1 MSGIGYRRGSIF
13 WALTLIAVGAIFLY
27 HNFNPSLHP
36 WQIIAKYWPIMIIF
50 WGLSKLIDYLQSQAH
65 PETTPPPLFS
75 GSEVVLLVLIL
86 AMGTLVSKIVLHP
99 WQQWPSAVGI
109 DVDDDFGN
117 LFSESYTYTKTV
129 SQPVKSPTGLIV
141 VVRRG
146 DVEVRASDQ
155 NSIEAVVKETV
166 RASNEDEAKKASNQL
181 QYSIVEQAGR
191 YLLQTNL
198 DSLPNNG
205 RNVRLDVTLTV
216 PKALAAEITTEH
228 GDITLDG
235 LKGEQTL
242 TTKGGDLRVS
252 NVEGFV
258 RAHKSGASAEF
269 RDIKGNV
276 DIDGRGR
283 DVEATNVTG
292 TVAVNGEFSGSVQ
305 FQNVGQTLR
314 FNSSR
319 TDLTVQKLSGRL
331 NMELGSLD
339 ASGVDGPFE
348 ISTKQKDISLEE
360 FKHSVKITTSNGGVR
375 LQTSTPP
382 TQPMNVDVNKGEI
395 ELALPIKSNF
405 QIDARSHHGNV
416 ESEFPG
422 LTVNEESETPSIT
435 GTFGKGGPT
444 LRLANSYGTIHLR
457 KEEGGPPP
465 PAGAHPQVLPKQP
478 APPAPATPPAPP
490 KEKATST
497 HLRRG
502 HAPADSAGNGV

>member
-1 MSGIGYRRGSIF
+1 MSAYGYRRGSIF

-27 HNFNPSLHP
+27 HNFNPDLRP

-50 WGLSKLIDYLQSQAH
+50 WGLSKLIDYLQSTAH

-75 GSEVVLLVLIL
+75 ASEVVLLVLIL

-99 WQQWPSAVGI
+99 WQHWPAAVGI

-117 LFSESYTYTKTV
+117 MFLESFTYTKTL
-129 SQPVKSPTGLIV
+129 SQPAKSPSGLV
-141 VVRRG
+141 VVIRRG
-146 DVEVRASDQ
+146 DVEVHGADQ
-155 NSIEAVVKETV
+155 NTIEAVVKETI
-166 RASNEDEAKKASNQL
+166 RATNDEEAKKASNQL

-198 DSLPNNG
+198 DSLPNSG
-205 RNVRLDVTLTV
+205 RNVRLDITLRV
-216 PKALAAEITTEH
+216 PRALAAEITTEH
-228 GDITLDG
+228 GDIILDG

-242 TTKGGDLRVS
+242 TVKGGDLRVQD
-252 NVEGFV
+252 VEGFV
-258 RAHKSGASAEF
+258 RAHKAGQSAEF

-283 DVEATNVTG
+283 DVEASNVTG
-292 TVAVNGEFSGSVQ
+292 TVVVNGEFGGSVQ
-305 FQNVGQTLR
+305 FQNVGQSLR

-360 FKHSVKITTSNGGVR
+360 FKHSVKISTSNGGVR

-382 TQPMNVDVNKGEI
+382 TQPVSVDVNKGEI
-395 ELALPIKSNF
+395 ELALPAKSNF
-405 QIDARSHHGNV
+405 QIDARSNHGNV
-416 ESEFPG
+416 ECDFPG
-422 LTVNEESETPSIT
+422 LTVNEESETPSIS
-435 GTFGKGGPT
+435 GAFGKGGPT
-444 LRLANSYGTIHLR
+444 LHLANSYGTIHLR
-457 KEEGGPPP
+457 RQEPGTAPPP
-465 PAGAHPQVLPKQP
+465 GTHPEFQPKR
-478 APPAPATPPAPP
+478 TVPPAPP
-490 KEKATST
+490 VPPAPQKEKSTST
-497 HLRRG
+497 HMRRA
-502 HAPADSAGNGV
+502 HPPADFVGDGV